1 MNKTDATL
9 ASEMR
14 RELLAQYGPLL
25 GGSALHQALGFSS
38 AASMRQAALRNQVGV
53 RLFSITNR
61 RGKFALTSDVA
72 QWLADCAEAALD
84 ATARDQAP
92 QHVQPT
98 ASMRSASAR
107 AADMNLPVHEQKGAN
122 HLRT

>member
-1 MNKTDATL
+1 MSKTDATL

-53 RLFSITNR
+53 RLFTITNR
-61 RGKFALTSDVA
+61 RGKFALTADVA
-72 QWLADCAEAALD
+72 QWLAECAESVSDTVEPGRQAGDAQPMTLPPAGAAMAPR
-84 ATARDQAP
+84 ATA
-92 QHVQPT
+92 
-98 ASMRSASAR
+98 SC
-107 AADMNLPVHEQKGAN
+107 G
-122 HLRT
+122 

>member
-1 MNKTDATL
+1 MSKTDATL

-53 RLFSITNR
+53 RLFSINNR
-61 RGKFALTSDVA
+61 RGKFALTADVA
-72 QWLADCAEAALD
+72 RWLAECAESMSDTAERGRQADQTQTMTPPAGAAIAPR
-84 ATARDQAP
+84 ATA
-92 QHVQPT
+92 
-98 ASMRSASAR
+98 
-107 AADMNLPVHEQKGAN
+107 NCG
-122 HLRT
+122 